1 MVVEAQIQENYLV
14 PHNLRTLEAKAGH
27 QTLLIEHKGVDAAMY
42 RVCGEAPGHPY
53 IHDDNARA
61 ILRKSASQ
69 SKEADLT

>member
-1 MVVEAQIQENYLV
+1 
-14 PHNLRTLEAKAGH
+14 LEAKAGH
-27 QTLLIEHKGVDAAMY
+27 QTLLIEHKGIDAAMY
-42 RVCGEAPGHPY
+42 RVCGEAPGHPF